1 MFNLLIWLY
10 DVLPGAD
17 MGFAIILLT
26 IVIKL
31 ILWPFTHASLK
42 SQKALQELHP
52 KLDAIKEKHKDD
64 KEGLAKAMMEVYTKE
79 KVNPLSSCLPLLIQI
94 PILIAL
100 YQVLRDGLDPQ
111 SLSSLY
117 SFVKN
122 PGDINPLFIGLIN
135 LARAS
140 IPLAILAGVLQFFQ
154 TKMLVARRPPPAL
167 RKKEGVKDEDMMAAM
182 NKSMLYFM
190 PIMTVVIGATLP
202 AGLTLYWVAINAI
215 SILQQFFVFRNK
227 SVVPPIAS

>member
-17 MGFAIILLT
+17 MGFAIIVLT

-42 SQKALQELHP
+42 SQKALQELQP
-52 KLDAIKEKHKDD
+52 KLDELKEKHKDD
-64 KEGLAKAMMEVYTKE
+64 KEGLAKAMMEMYTKE
-79 KVNPLSSCLPLLIQI
+79 KVNPLSSCLPLVIQI

-100 YQVLRDGLDPQ
+100 YQVLRDGLHPE
-111 SLSSLY
+111 SLSALY
-117 SFVKN
+117 SFVRN
-122 PGDINPLFIGLIN
+122 PGEINPLFIGLVN
-135 LARAS
+135 LARVS
-140 IPLAILAGVLQFFQ
+140 IPMAILAGILQFFQ
-154 TKMLVARRPPPAL
+154 TKMLMNRRPPPAL
-167 RKKEGVKDEDMMAAM
+167 RKKEGAKDEDVMAVM

-190 PIMTVVIGATLP
+190 PIMTVVIGASLP

-215 SILQQFFVFRNK
+215 SIVQQFFVFRK
-227 SVVPPIAS
+227 KEVRSS